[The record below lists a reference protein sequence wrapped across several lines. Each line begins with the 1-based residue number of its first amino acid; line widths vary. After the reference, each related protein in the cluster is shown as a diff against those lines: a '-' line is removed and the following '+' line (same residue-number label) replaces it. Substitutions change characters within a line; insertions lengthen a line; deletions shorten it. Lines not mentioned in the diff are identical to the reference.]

1 MSVLLS
7 EQEGVLIVMPQGRLD
22 TGNSPEAERQV
33 VEKIEGDTSKI
44 VYDFSKADYISSA
57 GLRVILKSAKMV
69 KGKGAIAICNAND
82 QINEVLEMSGFLSI
96 LHNVTDL
103 DEAIKAVS

>member
-22 TGNSPEAERQV
+22 TNSSPEAESQV
-33 VEKIEGDTSKI
+33 VEKIEQGLARI

-69 KGKGAIAICNAND
+69 KGEGAVAICNANE
-82 QINEVLEMSGFLSI
+82 QINEVLEISGFLAI
-96 LHNVTDL
+96 IKNVSSL
-103 DEAIKAVS
+103 EEAIEAIA